1 VSSIGWVRRQA
12 VGWSLPREA
21 GTTTAAAVAALG
33 FVQADPIRAPA
44 RAQDLILRQRVRGY
58 RAGDLDRLY
67 PALDVDEDRLYA
79 YGYTARWVRRY
90 LYPRY
95 DRHSPG
101 GRFVP
106 TGRAADVL
114 EFVRENGVT
123 HPRDVQ
129 AHVGHEAATN
139 AWGGTSSATTLDLE
153 RLRQHGYLRVADRV
167 AGVRRYEV
175 APPPEDPLDTD
186 ERLRALTLLVA
197 RILAPAPAA
206 TLSTAVS
213 PLVLWV
219 AGARRRPGGLPV
231 IRDLLDRGEL
241 AAADVEGVRYVW
253 PADLAPVDTAPPARA
268 RILAPFDPVV
278 WDRRR
283 FGQAWGWEYRFEAYT
298 PVAKRVLG
306 YYAMPLLWRD
316 RVIGWA
322 TCAGPG
328 KEVEVGYVASAPT
341 GSAYRSA
348 LSAEIDR
355 LQGFLAPDAA
365 VSRRRSS
372 TSGRLP

>member
-1 VSSIGWVRRQA
+1 VVTVGWVRRQA
-12 VGWSLPREA
+12 VGWSLPGDGGA
-21 GTTTAAAVAALG
+21 TTAAAVDSLG

-79 YGYTARWVRRY
+79 YGYLARWARRY

-106 TGRAADVL
+106 AGRAAEVL
-114 EFVRENGVT
+114 ELVRARGVT

-129 AHVGHEAATN
+129 AELGHEPATN

-153 RLRQHGYLRVADRV
+153 RLRQHGFLRVADRV
-167 AGVRRYEV
+167 AGIRRYEA
-175 APPPEDPLDTD
+175 APPPDDPLDTD

-197 RILAPAPAA
+197 RLLAPATAA
-206 TLSTAVS
+206 TLSTAIS

-219 AGARRRPGGLPV
+219 AGRTRPPGGLPV
-231 IRDLLDRGEL
+231 IRDLLARGDL
-241 AAADVEGVRYVW
+241 AAADVAGVRYVW
-253 PADLAPVDTAPPARA
+253 PAALAPVEAPAPARV

-283 FGQAWGWEYRFEAYT
+283 FGQAWGWDYRFEAYT
-298 PVAKRVLG
+298 PAAKRLWG

-316 RVIGWA
+316 QMIGWA
-322 TCAGPG
+322 TCQGPG
-328 KEVEVGYVASAPT
+328 RPVEVGYVTNPPRSRT
-341 GSAYRSA
+341 YRQA
-348 LSAEIDR
+348 LSAEESR
-355 LQGFLAPDAA
+355 LHTFLAGDTA
-365 VSRRRSS
+365 
-372 TSGRLP
+372 G